1 MDFKH
6 QKSQKINQIIS
17 QIQLRTIQI
26 NQLILIASPIITK
39 PKKIIILKQLLQKM
53 KEYNNKIFEMQ
64 ITIVLQMQ
72 IIIVIIKNKIYKIY
86 LLLHK
91 KFNLIN
97 LKQNKQIE
105 QIIFFSNNLINNMI
119 DSLMKKM
126 IINLTI
132 NKNNQKINH

>member
-1 MDFKH
+1 
-6 QKSQKINQIIS
+6 
-17 QIQLRTIQI
+17 
-26 NQLILIASPIITK
+26 
-39 PKKIIILKQLLQKM
+39 
-53 KEYNNKIFEMQ
+53 MQ

-132 NKNNQKINH
+132 NKNNQKINR

>member
-1 MDFKH
+1 
-6 QKSQKINQIIS
+6 
-17 QIQLRTIQI
+17 
-26 NQLILIASPIITK
+26 
-39 PKKIIILKQLLQKM
+39 
-53 KEYNNKIFEMQ
+53 MQ